1 MLNMYAS
8 TVVLPDALNS
18 AFMVTVTP
26 FVGFRYIVRCPGCAV
41 VSMCPYDDGNELR
54 QCPLWK
60 TCELGHKFLVSLDDT
75 AAFDR
80 VAFVDNSEH
89 PHPMQSSTKKARV
102 GPSRAEQMWDEQKVR
117 ERMGLAAPLYQCKP
131 RPAPLQVPRM
141 SIVDPSPQLHCA
153 LTRLLAVEPD
163 APKSAPRADA
173 RQKRRAPHAYD
184 SDDEEVDIDAAL
196 QTKHDMEVET
206 EMLDTDSE

>member
-1 MLNMYAS
+1 
-8 TVVLPDALNS
+8 
-18 AFMVTVTP
+18 
-26 FVGFRYIVRCPGCAV
+26 V
-41 VSMCPYDDGNELR
+41 VSLCPYDDGDQLR

-75 AAFDR
+75 PAFDR

-89 PHPMQSSTKKARV
+89 PHPMSSKKKARV
-102 GPSRAEQMWDEQKVR
+102 STSRYEQMRDEQKAR
-117 ERMGLAAPLYQCKP
+117 ERTGLVTPLYPLYQCKP
-131 RPAPLQVPRM
+131 RPAPLQVPPM
-141 SIVDPSPQLHCA
+141 YIGDASPPLHCA

-184 SDDEEVDIDAAL
+184 SGDEEVDIDAAL
-196 QTKHDMEVET
+196 QTMHDIEAET
-206 EMLDTDSE
+206 EMLD